1 MANENIVVDDGRA
14 KWSDLWLKEDYWA
27 IWIGFFILIIS
38 GLIMMN
44 GRADIEAQLSKY
56 DAIITAEK
64 AKPIKTI
71 ELIQAQA
78 AKKGVAGNKLPAAKT
93 IISYLKT
100 PAKWSGNPL
109 DSFITHAD
117 ASAKAQ
123 RHAAE
128 HAHHDGQPTLDHLV
142 GRAPGKIG
150 PTRVET

>member
-38 GLIMMN
+38 GLIMVG

-56 DAIITAEK
+56 DAVIAAEK

-78 AKKGVAGNKLPAAKT
+78 AKKGVAGSKLPAAKT
-93 IISYLKT
+93 IIGYLKT
-100 PAKWSGNPL
+100 PAKWSGNPM
-109 DSFITHAD
+109 DAFVTHMDESAKPAAD
-117 ASAKAQ
+117 AAAKA
-123 RHAAE
+123 AAE
-128 HAHHDGQPTLDHLV
+128 ALTVAKAAQD
-142 GRAPGKIG
+142 AASAAS
-150 PTRVET
+150 